1 MKNVMMIGENC
12 CNEVNLSCLD
22 VNRFVDLKWLVI
34 GSKSLNEIV
43 NMRGVEYELLNE
55 VIIGENS
62 LSSLSHSWGIECWL
76 MTRYTVNNRNTLLSI
91 PWDVT
96 ALTVTAN
103 SCNDNNIYAVDLSS
117 FKFLRSV
124 VIGNSCFQYVQLFS
138 IVGLNWLESV
148 RIGSSS
154 FGSGGPLWEGS
165 EFKIVNCPQL
175 KSLSIGSG
183 WFVG

>member
-1 MKNVMMIGENC
+1 
-12 CNEVNLSCLD
+12 
-22 VNRFVDLKWLVI
+22 
-34 GSKSLNEIV
+34 
-43 NMRGVEYELLNE
+43 
-55 VIIGENS
+55 
-62 LSSLSHSWGIECWL
+62 

-96 ALTVTAN
+96 ALTVTGN

-148 RIGSSS
+148 SIGDNS
-154 FGSGGPLWEGS
+154 FGSDGSLWEVS
-165 EFKIVNCPQL
+165 ELKIVNCPQL
-175 KSLSIGSG
+175 KSLSIGYWSFRRYNG
-183 WFVG
+183 FELSELPQLISVVMGNYGFYNARNAVFRGMNDGRDGL

>member
-1 MKNVMMIGENC
+1 
-12 CNEVNLSCLD
+12 
-22 VNRFVDLKWLVI
+22 
-34 GSKSLNEIV
+34 
-43 NMRGVEYELLNE
+43 
-55 VIIGENS
+55 
-62 LSSLSHSWGIECWL
+62 

-103 SCNDNNIYAVDLSS
+103 SCNDNNITVVDLSS

-124 VIGNSCFQYVQLFS
+124 VIGNSCFKYVRIFL

-148 RIGSSS
+148 SIGEFS
-154 FGSGGPLWEGS
+154 FGSYDSFLKGN

-175 KSLSIGSG
+175 KSLRINSGSFG
-183 WFVG
+183 RYNGFELSQLPQLNCIVMGNYYCFRYARKAVFRGMNDGRDGL

>member
-1 MKNVMMIGENC
+1 
-12 CNEVNLSCLD
+12 
-22 VNRFVDLKWLVI
+22 
-34 GSKSLNEIV
+34 
-43 NMRGVEYELLNE
+43 
-55 VIIGENS
+55 
-62 LSSLSHSWGIECWL
+62 

-91 PWDVT
+91 PWYVT

-103 SCNDNNIYAVDLSS
+103 SCNEDTITVVDLSS

-148 RIGSSS
+148 SIGYRS
-154 FGSGGPLWEGS
+154 FGSDGSLWEGS

-175 KSLSIGSG
+175 KSLSIGGRSFG
-183 WFVG
+183 RYNGFELSELPQLKSVVIGYSVNSYGCFQYARNAVFRGMTDGRDGL